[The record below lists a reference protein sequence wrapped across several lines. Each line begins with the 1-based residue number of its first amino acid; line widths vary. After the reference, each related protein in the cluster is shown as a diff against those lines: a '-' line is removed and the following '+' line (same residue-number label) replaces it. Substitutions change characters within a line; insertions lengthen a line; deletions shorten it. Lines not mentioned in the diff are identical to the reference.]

1 LSWEHWAWIAD
12 GFMIVIFLLTR
23 HNVSDLLA
31 FVNVFIYE
39 RWDFL
44 IRKFRSLERI
54 LLLLERMG
62 KIKQERTCSTDTSS
76 PIWFTHSSEN
86 TTFMMY
92 DKDFMN
98 LYCTSCTLFKSLY
111 YTYNN
116 GNIEKKV
123 DYWRIWWLGNEDLCY
138 TKMYL
143 LI

>member
-1 LSWEHWAWIAD
+1 
-12 GFMIVIFLLTR
+12 MIVIFLLTR

-62 KIKQERTCSTDTSS
+62 EIKQEQTCSTDTTSS
-76 PIWFTHSSEN
+76 PIWLTHSSES